1 MMFYL
6 MLSFSL
12 TSNTQ
17 YNELITISSY
27 VLLSYS
33 ALNFPIHTLRLLRS
47 HSLRLLHS
55 LSLTS
60 QLTLYDFS
68 TNSVSSIPLS
78 FFTSPPMCSANTR
91 GQSHVGLFYETIHLK
106 GPTTHWW
113 TRRRL
118 GSRDIVYGST
128 DILGLFVHDTTYIR
142 TFALKFSWEI
152 YFCNSYRA
160 IHFLTGRPCSGFVR
174 RNAAFRVDIRPFSLR
189 RSIWRFCN
197 ERFERNGNEKNQDSN
212 SGKESRRER

>member
-1 MMFYL
+1 MMFYSE
-6 MLSFSL
+6 LSFSL

-27 VLLSYS
+27 ILLSCS
-33 ALNFPIHTLRLLRS
+33 ALNFPIHTLRLLYS

-60 QLTLYDFS
+60 QLKLCTTSQLTPYLFS
-68 TNSVSSIPLS
+68 HPFVFFSRPITHVFRKHPWPGSRRPFLRNYSI
-78 FFTSPPMCSANTR
+78 
-91 GQSHVGLFYETIHLK
+91 E

-128 DILGLFVHDTTYIR
+128 DILDLFVHHTTCIS
-142 TFALKFSWEI
+142 TKILEI
-152 YFCNSYRA
+152 VY
-160 IHFLTGRPCSGFVR
+160 
-174 RNAAFRVDIRPFSLR
+174 
-189 RSIWRFCN
+189 
-197 ERFERNGNEKNQDSN
+197 
-212 SGKESRRER
+212 